1 MKPRLFLGERDGNL
15 LMRTGVG
22 YTDAGEPYD
31 LLVRP
36 NPIAPSDVGGENTF
50 FTAHIAVVFSLPF
63 TARVTPV
70 LDGIP
75 FYDESVAIENLHPM
89 DRRERHVFECR
100 FKNTLHRDGNPI
112 SFHALRGTW
121 FTVEIGLPCPFDEEG
136 DFILEGVEIEHDIV
150 STSRGAQ

>member
-1 MKPRLFLGERDGNL
+1 MKPRLFLGERAGNR

-22 YTDAGEPYD
+22 YSDVGEPYD

-36 NPIAPSDVGGENTF
+36 NPIAPSDVGGENAF
-50 FTAHIAVVFSLPF
+50 FTAHIPIVFSIPF

-75 FYDESVAIENLHPM
+75 FYDESVAIENVNTMSL
-89 DRRERHVFECR
+89 RERHVFECR
-100 FKNTLHRDGNPI
+100 FKKTFHRDGHPVA
-112 SFHALRGTW
+112 FHALRGTW
-121 FTVEIGLPCPFDEEG
+121 FTVEIGLPCPMEGEG

-150 STSRGAQ
+150 SASRGAQ